1 MTIESFEQ
9 IESFSVD
16 FAPVQIT
23 RWRSKRTGLQI
34 CYIDQPSPIVQGFF
48 AVATEIP
55 DDSGAPHT
63 LEHLVFMGS
72 KKYPYKGFLDT
83 LGNRLF
89 SSTNAW
95 TAVDQ
100 TVYNI
105 TTAGWEGFKTILP
118 IYLDHILHPTLTDEA
133 CLTEV
138 YHIDEKGDEKGVV
151 FCEMQGYE
159 TQPSFQV
166 FTRMQRLLYNKDSG
180 YSSETGGLMA
190 ELRKLTNEKIRAFH
204 SLLYRPDNL
213 CVIITGSIDETEM
226 LEIMTK
232 FDSEIAPLPERPNKR
247 PWVDSVH
254 DEPLK
259 ETIIDE
265 FEFPEKDESMGE
277 VLISWIGPKFDN
289 NIAYEALD
297 MLGHYFTENANSL
310 FNKHLVEIENPLATE
325 TYHSYDNYW
334 NTCVS
339 FMFSGVP
346 TPRLK
351 ELDEKVKELIKGQT
365 VAENF
370 DLNFMQQ
377 IIKQQKL
384 NLIFASEKKPTHFHE
399 CAITNFLYNSVDNTD
414 FKEWVDC
421 TKAYD
426 TLLGWEQSQW
436 AELIQKYLIDNH
448 SISVLGKPSSKLNKQ
463 MKLDNKKLK
472 NGILEKYGPDGLK
485 KLGKRLEDAKLKNDL
500 PIPDDLI
507 TNFSKPDPSKIGFIT
522 TNSYKAG
529 TNKLSIGYTVD
540 DFSKQ
545 LETDEMESN
554 PLFFHF
560 DDFKSQFITIN
571 VIMSTKNVDKE
582 YLRYLSIMEE
592 IFNMAIKLPDGTYI
606 PYEKVINLVNDDII
620 SCEFDNGFEGQFLEF
635 LHVKVKCEPQNY
647 QKAIDWIYKIM
658 TMNVI
663 EKDRI
668 KVIIEKIINNIPDM
682 KRNGELMMYSK
693 QFRTLFNENSTRK
706 AQDSMYNE
714 KFYTDLL
721 QDIND
726 GKFEHIKSDLESFKE
741 QLFTVNNFKVF
752 VSGGCRSLSNPVS
765 SWKQFIDGFEQQKE
779 EIPLESLPSSHEF
792 RSEIGLQ
799 CLGKAFGVSISAIES
814 SNLTTLT
821 KVPIEYLNDDIFK
834 IALASEFLNGV
845 EGPFWRGVRGN
856 GLAYGTFLSR
866 NLETGYLSYT
876 IYSSTDV
883 EEAWTTSKRIV
894 NDFSNGTTKF
904 DKMGIENSISAI
916 MNGIANNESNL
927 FDASMVR
934 IADIVFRRRGD
945 NYKQY
950 LVDQLKTITAE
961 DLVYIMNKYFTK
973 LFDVESSVVF
983 ASIPTDKSG
992 SVEGFFKEAGY
1003 EVQMEEIN
1011 VEAGDESEDDG
1022 SEESGSESSGSE
1034 SDSESES
1041 ESDD

>member
-1 MTIESFEQ
+1 MTIDSFEQ

-23 RWRSKRTGLQI
+23 KWRSRRTGLQI
-34 CYIDQPSPIVQGFF
+34 CYVDQPSPIVQGFF

-95 TAVDQ
+95 TAADQ

-105 TTAGWEGFKTILP
+105 TTAGWEGFKAILP
-118 IYLDHILHPTLTDEA
+118 VYLEHILHPTLTDEA

-151 FCEMQGYE
+151 FCEMQSYE
-159 TQPSFQV
+159 YQPSFQV

-190 ELRKLTNEKIRAFH
+190 ELRKLTNDRIRDFH
-204 SLLYRPDNL
+204 KQLYRPDNL

-226 LEIMTK
+226 LEVMSK
-232 FDSEIAPLPERPNKR
+232 FDTEIEPLPEIPNKR

-254 DEPLK
+254 DEPIK

-265 FEFPEKDESMGE
+265 FEFPAKDESMGE

-310 FNKHLVEIENPLATE
+310 FNKNLVEIENPLATE
-325 TYHSYDNYW
+325 TYHSYDDYW

-346 TPRLK
+346 TPKLR
-351 ELDEKVKELIKGQT
+351 ELDTKVKELIKSQT
-365 VAENF
+365 VPENF
-370 DLNFMQQ
+370 DLEFMQQ

-384 NLIFASEKKPTHFHE
+384 DLMFECEKKPTHFQN
-399 CAITNFLYNSVDNTD
+399 CAILDFLYNPRDKNNLRS
-414 FKEWVDC
+414 WVDC
-421 TKAYD
+421 TKLYD
-426 TLLGWEQSQW
+426 ILLKWEKSQW
-436 AELIQKYLIDNH
+436 CEIIQEYLVDNN
-448 SISVLGKPSSKLNKQ
+448 SVSVLGKPSSKLNKR
-463 MKLDNKKLK
+463 MKLENKILK
-472 NGILEKYGPDGLK
+472 KDILERYGQDGLK
-485 KLGKRLEDAKLKNDL
+485 KLGNKLADAKSKNDK
-500 PIPDDLI
+500 PIPNELI
-507 TNFSKPDPSKIGFIT
+507 TNFPKPDPSKIGFIT
-522 TNSYKAG
+522 TKSYKAG
-529 TNKLSIGYTVD
+529 TNTLSVGYTDD
-540 DFSKQ
+540 DFTKQ
-545 LETDEMESN
+545 LEDDKIENN

-571 VIMSTKNVDKE
+571 IVMSTNNVNKD

-592 IFNMAIKLPDGTYI
+592 IFNMAIQLPDGTYI
-606 PYEKVINLVNDDII
+606 SYEKVINMLNDDII

-635 LHVKVKCEPQNY
+635 LHIKVKCEPKNY
-647 QKAIDWIYKIM
+647 QKAISWIYKIM

-668 KVIIEKIINNIPDM
+668 KVIIEKIINNMPSM

-693 QFRTLFNENSTRK
+693 QFRTLFNEQSTRK

-714 KFYTDLL
+714 KFYNDLL
-721 QDIND
+721 QAIND
-726 GKFEHIKSDLESFKE
+726 DNFEKIKSDLESFKK

-752 VSGGCRSLSNPVS
+752 ISGGCRSLKNPIS
-765 SWKQFIDGFEQQKE
+765 SWKPFIDGFEAQKE
-779 EIPLESLPSSHEF
+779 NIPIESLPNSHQF
-792 RSEIGLQ
+792 RSDIGLK
-799 CLGKAFGVSISAIES
+799 CLNKAYGVSISAIES
-814 SNLTTLT
+814 SNLITLT
-821 KVPIEYLNDDIFK
+821 KIPIDYLNDDIFK

-866 NLETGYLSYT
+866 SLETGYLSYT
-876 IYSSTDV
+876 IYSSTDI
-883 EEAWTTSKRIV
+883 EEAWSTSKRIV
-894 NDFSNGTTKF
+894 NDFSKEITKF

-916 MNGIANNESNL
+916 MNGLANNESNL
-927 FDASMVR
+927 FDASIVR

-945 NYKQY
+945 NYKQH
-950 LVDQLKTITAE
+950 LVDQLKTINAE
-961 DLVYIMNKYFTK
+961 DLVNIMNKYFTK
-973 LFDVESSVVF
+973 LFNAEFSVVF
-983 ASIPTDKSG
+983 TSIPTDKAS
-992 SVEGFFKEAGY
+992 SVDKFFQDEGY
-1003 EVQMEEIN
+1003 EVEMEEIN
-1011 VEAGDESEDDG
+1011 VEADTEDEED
-1022 SEESGSESSGSE
+1022 SEETDTSDEGS
-1034 SDSESES
+1034 SDSESEG
-1041 ESDD
+1041 E